1 MIFNEFIVTQHLS
14 KNFSGVQALQD
25 VSITINR
32 GEIHCLAGENG
43 SGKST
48 FINLIGGF
56 YQPDSGQIFIN
67 SKTFKHLQP
76 IDAIHEGIQI
86 IYQDF
91 SLFPNLTVAENLA
104 LNTLLEHKRR
114 LINWP
119 EVKRIAQNAIA
130 QIGIDIDLETP
141 VSELSVAEKQL
152 TAISRALLHDARMIV
167 MDEPTTALT
176 RVEVDRLF
184 QIIKKLQAGGISILF
199 VSHKLNEMLEI
210 SERITVLRNGRVVS
224 EGRTSTFEHQ
234 ELAYHMTGRK
244 LTAGERALPQ
254 GRSGKKSLLRVV
266 NLFKK
271 NTFRPISFDLR
282 AGEIIGITGL
292 LGSGRT
298 GLARAL
304 FGINPADAGEIYVD
318 GNQVTI
324 LSVPDAMR
332 RGLAYVPEDRL
343 TEGLFLQQTVEK
355 NIVISVLASLLNWC
369 RLINRNKMQ
378 ILAKKW
384 INDLQIATPSEK
396 TAVQWLSG
404 GNQQKT
410 VLAKW
415 LAANAKILILNGP
428 TAGVDIGAKIDIH
441 KKIRQLAE
449 KGLGI
454 LIISDDIPELI
465 QTCNRIFVMHR
476 GELIDEFA
484 TGEIDETHLVQRIG
498 ELM

>member
-25 VSITINR
+25 FSMTVNQ

-56 YQPDSGQIFIN
+56 YQPDSGQISIN
-67 SKTFKHLQP
+67 GKTFKHLQP
-76 IDAIHEGIQI
+76 IDAIQEGIQI

-114 LINWP
+114 LINWT

-152 TAISRALLHDARMIV
+152 TAVSRALLHDARMIV

-176 RVEVDRLF
+176 RIEVDRLF
-184 QIIKKLQAGGISILF
+184 QIIKKLQTGGISILF

-210 SERITVLRNGRVVS
+210 SERITILRNGRVVS
-224 EGRTSTFEHQ
+224 EGRTSTFDPQ
-234 ELAYHMTGRK
+234 ELVYHMTGRK
-244 LTAGERALPQ
+244 LTTGDRALQ
-254 GRSGKKSLLRVV
+254 QRRYGKNHLLRVV

-271 NTFRPISFDLR
+271 NTFRHISFDLQ
-282 AGEIIGITGL
+282 ASEVIGITGL

-298 GLARAL
+298 GLALSL
-304 FGINPADAGEIYVD
+304 FGVNPADSGEIYVD
-318 GNQVTI
+318 GDQVTI
-324 LSVPDAMR
+324 HSVPDAMR
-332 RGLAYVPEDRL
+332 CGLAYVPEDRL

-369 RLINRNKMQ
+369 RLINRNMTQ

-384 INDLQIATPSEK
+384 ISDLQIATPSEK

-428 TAGVDIGAKIDIH
+428 TAGVDIGAKMDIH
-441 KKIRQLAE
+441 QKIRQLAE
-449 KGLGI
+449 KGMGM

-465 QTCNRIFVMHR
+465 QTCSRIFVMHR

>member
-1 MIFNEFIVTQHLS
+1 
-14 KNFSGVQALQD
+14 
-25 VSITINR
+25 
-32 GEIHCLAGENG
+32 
-43 SGKST
+43 
-48 FINLIGGF
+48 
-56 YQPDSGQIFIN
+56 
-67 SKTFKHLQP
+67 
-76 IDAIHEGIQI
+76 
-86 IYQDF
+86 
-91 SLFPNLTVAENLA
+91 
-104 LNTLLEHKRR
+104 
-114 LINWP
+114 
-119 EVKRIAQNAIA
+119 
-130 QIGIDIDLETP
+130 
-141 VSELSVAEKQL
+141 
-152 TAISRALLHDARMIV
+152 
-167 MDEPTTALT
+167 
-176 RVEVDRLF
+176 
-184 QIIKKLQAGGISILF
+184 
-199 VSHKLNEMLEI
+199 
-210 SERITVLRNGRVVS
+210 VVS
-224 EGRTSTFEHQ
+224 EGRTSTFDHQ
-234 ELAYHMTGRK
+234 ELVYHMTGRK
-244 LTAGERALPQ
+244 LTAGERTLPQ

-318 GNQVTI
+318 GNQVI
-324 LSVPDAMR
+324 IRSVADAMR

-355 NIVISVLASLLNWC
+355 NIVISVLASLLNWS

-384 INDLQIATPSEK
+384 INDLQIAAPSEK

-454 LIISDDIPELI
+454 LIISDDIAELI
-465 QTCNRIFVMHR
+465 QTCSRIFVMHR